1 MADTRLIPDGINDS
15 SSQAFN
21 ELFDLLGSIDI
32 TPLLVYLIDNTES
45 SALIHLAEQF
55 SVTGYEGW
63 NFVSTDFEK
72 RKLVKEAILNH
83 KYKGTKY
90 GIIQALRSIGFESQI
105 KEWFEYSAEPYHFKL
120 TIISASQDIDL
131 VNQEKMSLLIEEY
144 KNVRSVLDT
153 VEIDMPAVSNTPFA
167 GGCSTAGI
175 YMVIG
180 G

>member
-1 MADTRLIPDGINDS
+1 MDRLIPDSIYDI

-21 ELFDLLGSIDI
+21 ALFDRLGSIDI
-32 TPLLVYLIDNTES
+32 TTLLVYLIDNTEE
-45 SALIHLAEQF
+45 SALVHLAEQF

-72 RKLVKEAILNH
+72 RKLIKEAIQNH

-90 GIIQALRSIGFESQI
+90 GLIQAFRSIGFEIQV
-105 KEWFEYSAEPYHFKL
+105 KEWFEYEAEPYHFKL
-120 TIISASQDIDL
+120 TIISASQDINL

-153 VEIDMPAVSNTPFA
+153 VEINMPAISNVPFV
-167 GGCSTAGI
+167 GGYSTAGMYI
-175 YMVIG
+175 VIG

>member
-1 MADTRLIPDGINDS
+1 MDRLIPDSIYDS

-21 ELFDLLGSIDI
+21 ELFNRLGSIDI

-45 SALIHLAEQF
+45 SALIHLADQF

-90 GIIQALRSIGFESQI
+90 GIIQALRSIGFETQV
-105 KEWFEYSAEPYHFKL
+105 KEWFEYSAQPYHFKL
-120 TIISASQDIDL
+120 TITSASQDIDL
-131 VNQEKMSLLIEEY
+131 VNQEKMSLLVEEY
-144 KNVRSVLDT
+144 KNVRSILDI
-153 VEIDMPAVSNTPFA
+153 VEIDMPAISSIPVIST
-167 GGCSTAGI
+167 CTTAGI